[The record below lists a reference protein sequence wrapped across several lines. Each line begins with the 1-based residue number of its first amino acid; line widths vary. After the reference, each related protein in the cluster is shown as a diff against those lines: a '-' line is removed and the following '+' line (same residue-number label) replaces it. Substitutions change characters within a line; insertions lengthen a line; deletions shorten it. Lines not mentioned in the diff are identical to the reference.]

1 MVVNQANDS
10 RVLRLLEHP
19 ESDGLMESV
28 AGLIHQA
35 ANPYYDWFFG
45 GTSAARAAIERQLR
59 SPSSELAA
67 ERVVVLE
74 DGDRVAGVFVALG
87 GTELTLA
94 RNADALATVAASS
107 QAGRRVLLARMAESR
122 ELFEPV
128 GAGDFYL
135 SKIAVAAALRG
146 HGCGRRLVDA
156 YLEAGRR
163 AGFRRFRLDVS
174 GDNGSAIALY
184 RSAGFSAGPVRERA
198 GLRYRAMTFEE
209 SPDS

>member
-10 RVLRLLEHP
+10 RVLPLLEHP

-45 GTSAARAAIERQLR
+45 GTNAARAAIERQLR

-67 ERVVVLE
+67 ARVAVFE
-74 DGDRVAGVFVALG
+74 DGDLLMGAFVALAG
-87 GTELTLA
+87 AELALA
-94 RNADALATVAASS
+94 RKADALATVAASPV
-107 QAGRRVLLARMAESR
+107 AKRRGLLARMAESR

-128 GAGDFYL
+128 SAGDFYL
-135 SKIAVAAALRG
+135 SKIAVADALRG
-146 HGCGRRLVDA
+146 RGCGRRLFDA
-156 YLEAGRR
+156 YLEVGRR
-163 AGFRRFRLDVS
+163 AGFSRFRLDVS